1 VKSIRILLTVTE
13 GCPELYA
20 ALFNVPSRLRAERV
34 RVLATIGVA
43 AMSGGL
49 ASPDHAA
56 AAVDIND
63 VPVVSTGSES
73 SLGKAQVIA
82 RRLGGGL

>member
-20 ALFNVPSRLRAERV
+20 ALSNVPSRLRAERI

-43 AMSGGL
+43 AISGGL
-49 ASPDHAA
+49 PSPDHAA
-56 AAVDIND
+56 AAVDVKD
-63 VPVVSTGSES
+63 VPAVSTGNES
-73 SLGKAQVIA
+73 SLGKVQAIA
-82 RRLGGGL
+82 KRLGGGL

>member
-1 VKSIRILLTVTE
+1 MKSIRILLTVTE

-20 ALFNVPSRLRAERV
+20 ALSKVPSRLRAERV
-34 RVLATIGVA
+34 RLLATMGVA

-56 AAVDIND
+56 AAVDVKD
-63 VPVVSTGSES
+63 AATVFAGSES
-73 SLGKAQVIA
+73 SMGKVQAIA
-82 RRLGGGL
+82 KRLGGGL

>member
-1 VKSIRILLTVTE
+1 MKSIRILLTVTE

-20 ALFNVPSRLRAERV
+20 ALSNVPSRLRAERV

-43 AMSGGL
+43 AMNGGL

-56 AAVDIND
+56 AAVDVKD
-63 VPVVSTGSES
+63 AAAVCAGSES
-73 SLGKAQVIA
+73 SLGKVHAIA

>member
-1 VKSIRILLTVTE
+1 MKSIRILLTVTE

-20 ALFNVPSRLRAERV
+20 ALSKVPSRLRAERV
-34 RVLATIGVA
+34 RLLATMGVA

-63 VPVVSTGSES
+63 VLAVSTGSES

>member
-20 ALFNVPSRLRAERV
+20 ALSKVPSRLRAERV

-43 AMSGGL
+43 TMNGGL
-49 ASPDHAA
+49 ASPDHAT
-56 AAVDIND
+56 AAVDVKD
-63 VPVVSTGSES
+63 DPAVSASSKS
-73 SLGKAQVIA
+73 SLGKVQAIA
-82 RRLGGGL
+82 KRLGGGL

>member
-1 VKSIRILLTVTE
+1 MKSIRILLTVTE

-20 ALFNVPSRLRAERV
+20 ALSNVPSRLRAERV

-49 ASPDHAA
+49 ISPDHAA
-56 AAVDIND
+56 AAVDVKD
-63 VPVVSTGSES
+63 DHAVSAGSES
-73 SLGKAQVIA
+73 SLGKVHAIA
-82 RRLGGGL
+82 KRLGGGL

>member
-1 VKSIRILLTVTE
+1 MKSIRILLTVTE

-20 ALFNVPSRLRAERV
+20 ALSNVPSRLRAERV

-56 AAVDIND
+56 SAVDTND
-63 VPVVSTGSES
+63 VLAVSTGSES
-73 SLGKAQVIA
+73 SMGKVQAIA
-82 RRLGGGL
+82 KRLGGGL

>member
-1 VKSIRILLTVTE
+1 M
-13 GCPELYA
+13 
-20 ALFNVPSRLRAERV
+20 
-34 RVLATIGVA
+34 LATIGVA

-63 VPVVSTGSES
+63 VLAVSTGSES

-82 RRLGGGL
+82 KRLGGGL

>member
-1 VKSIRILLTVTE
+1 MKSIRILLTVTE

-20 ALFNVPSRLRAERV
+20 ALSNIPSRLRAERV

-56 AAVDIND
+56 SAVDTND
-63 VPVVSTGSES
+63 VLAVSIGSES
-73 SLGKAQVIA
+73 SLGKAQAIA
-82 RRLGGGL
+82 KRLGGGL

>member
-1 VKSIRILLTVTE
+1 MKSIRILLTVTE

-20 ALFNVPSRLRAERV
+20 ALSNVPSRLRAERV

-49 ASPDHAA
+49 ISPDHAA
-56 AAVDIND
+56 AALD
-63 VPVVSTGSES
+63 VKADSAVSTGNES
-73 SLGKAQVIA
+73 SLGKAQAIA

>member
-1 VKSIRILLTVTE
+1 MKSIRILLTVTE

-20 ALFNVPSRLRAERV
+20 ALSKVPSRLRAERV
-34 RVLATIGVA
+34 RMLATMGVA

-56 AAVDIND
+56 PAVDVND
-63 VPVVSTGSES
+63 VPAINTGNES
-73 SLGKAQVIA
+73 SLRKVQAIA
-82 RRLGGGL
+82 KRLGCGL

>member
-1 VKSIRILLTVTE
+1 MKSIRILLTVTE

-20 ALFNVPSRLRAERV
+20 ALSNVPSRLRAERV

-49 ASPDHAA
+49 TSPDHAA
-56 AAVDIND
+56 AALD
-63 VPVVSTGSES
+63 VKADPAVSTVNES
-73 SLGKAQVIA
+73 SLGKVQAIA
-82 RRLGGGL
+82 KRLGGGL

>member
-1 VKSIRILLTVTE
+1 MKSIRILLTVTE

-20 ALFNVPSRLRAERV
+20 ALSNVPSRLRAERV

-56 AAVDIND
+56 AAVDIKD
-63 VPVVSTGSES
+63 VPAVSTGSES
-73 SLGKAQVIA
+73 SLGKAQAIA
-82 RRLGGGL
+82 KRLGGGL

>member
-1 VKSIRILLTVTE
+1 MKSIRILLTVTE

-20 ALFNVPSRLRAERV
+20 ALSNVPSRLRAERV

-63 VPVVSTGSES
+63 VLAVSTGSES
-73 SLGKAQVIA
+73 SLGKVQAIA
-82 RRLGGGL
+82 KRLGGGL

>member
-1 VKSIRILLTVTE
+1 MKSIRILLTVTE

-20 ALFNVPSRLRAERV
+20 ALSNVPSRLRAERV
-34 RVLATIGVA
+34 RLLSTIGVA

-49 ASPDHAA
+49 VSPDHAA
-56 AAVDIND
+56 AAVDVKD
-63 VPVVSTGSES
+63 VAAVCTGSES
-73 SLGKAQVIA
+73 SMGKVQAIA

>member
-1 VKSIRILLTVTE
+1 MKSIRILLTVTE

-20 ALFNVPSRLRAERV
+20 TLSKVPSRMRAERV
-34 RVLATIGVA
+34 RVLATMGVA

-56 AAVDIND
+56 AAVDVKD
-63 VPVVSTGSES
+63 AATAFAGSELS
-73 SLGKAQVIA
+73 MGKVQAIA
-82 RRLGGGL
+82 KRLGGGL

>member
-1 VKSIRILLTVTE
+1 MKSIRILLTVTE

-34 RVLATIGVA
+34 RLLATMGVA

-56 AAVDIND
+56 AAVDVKD
-63 VPVVSTGSES
+63 VATVCTDSES
-73 SLGKAQVIA
+73 SLGKVQAIA
-82 RRLGGGL
+82 KRLGGGL